1 VHAPCLVAGDD
12 EIAVC
17 MTPLEIAFRPF
28 SFHGDLTCD
37 ADLTCEI
44 MVQCS
49 VDANGNNGF
58 QPRLG
63 ISYQASPRTVFSA
76 AFAVLDDHNNTTVQ
90 LYANP
95 RVSWPSSVQTTVSTL
110 NQSLPTASS
119 PLVYINNLPPETT
132 FLNPTSTYVS
142 YGFDPHTRIA
152 YSNQYNAG
160 IEHQFLNSFV
170 LDIDYVGSE
179 NHNEL
184 IQATGNTARIPGPGS
199 LSSRGQPYPQ
209 YGGPFNF
216 DSNTGPASY
225 NALQAK
231 LQKSLSSGLY
241 FLASYTWSKSL
252 DITSD
257 AYGSAPENVYNL
269 HADWGPSDFDL
280 GQIFVLSGVYA
291 PPQGKCS

>member
-184 IQATGNTARIPGPGS
+184 IQATGNTARIPGP
-199 LSSRGQPYPQ
+199 
-209 YGGPFNF
+209 
-216 DSNTGPASY
+216 ASY

-241 FLASYTWSKSL
+241 FLASYSGRNHWILHRMPL
-252 DITSD
+252 DQRRRMFITCTRIGGHRIS
-257 AYGSAPENVYNL
+257 
-269 HADWGPSDFDL
+269 
-280 GQIFVLSGVYA
+280 I
-291 PPQGKCS
+291 